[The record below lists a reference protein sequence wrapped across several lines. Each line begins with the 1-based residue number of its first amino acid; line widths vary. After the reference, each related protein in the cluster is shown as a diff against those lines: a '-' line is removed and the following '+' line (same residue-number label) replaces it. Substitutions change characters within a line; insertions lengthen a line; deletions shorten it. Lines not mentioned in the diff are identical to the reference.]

1 MRFSEE
7 IEVPTRRMGGLTNRF
22 ERRSETDDEST
33 GEHGITTLGK
43 SLDDRTDD
51 DEERADG

>member
-1 MRFSEE
+1 
-7 IEVPTRRMGGLTNRF
+7 MGGLTNRF

>member
-1 MRFSEE
+1 
-7 IEVPTRRMGGLTNRF
+7 MGGLTNRF

-43 SLDDRTDD
+43 RLDDRTDD